1 MINQEKEDLAAL
13 LLTPG
18 WIRLT
23 AHLESEWG
31 SAAMERHYEQA
42 AAIADPEASKAAIYQ
57 IAQRKKAVREMMAW
71 PSERIKALDNT
82 VATAL
87 GTATA
92 FARGGYS
99 A

>member
-23 AHLESEWG
+23 AHLAAEWG
-31 SAAMERHYEQA
+31 PEAMERHYEQA

-71 PSERIKALDNT
+71 PSERIKALNAQPA
-82 VATAL
+82 VE
-87 GTATA
+87 TATA
-92 FARGGYS
+92 FARGGYR